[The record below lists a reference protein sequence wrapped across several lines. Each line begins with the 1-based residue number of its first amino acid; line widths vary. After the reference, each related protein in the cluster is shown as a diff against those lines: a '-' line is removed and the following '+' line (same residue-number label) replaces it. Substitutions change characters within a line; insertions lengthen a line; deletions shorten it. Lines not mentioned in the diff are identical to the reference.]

1 MAKFNGGIFSKLKG
15 KLAGVVFQ
23 QYEGMQVG
31 KEYQPNVK
39 NPNTDAQVQSR
50 ARFKATSQK
59 IALFSEILLLAGAK
73 VSSYSRMIRAALVQ
87 KIMAITDWDDEEKKA
102 VIGDVDFV
110 SAVNS
115 LNFNPDMAAP
125 VLAGDSISNATIS
138 VPTGNQFRYTIA
150 ALGTAGNVVGQNTVS
165 GEGAAQPIQI
175 LAPLTSETPASYE
188 VVAIAIRTNTG
199 NGNPTYENLTNADT
213 VMVVRGVSAGD
224 VLVSHIAEIR
234 Y

>member
-1 MAKFNGGIFSKLKG
+1 MATFNGGIFSKLKG

-23 QYEGMQVG
+23 QYEGIQVG

-50 ARFKATSQK
+50 AKFKATSQK
-59 IALFSEILLLAGAK
+59 IALFSEILLPAGAK

-87 KIMAITDWDDEEKKA
+87 KIMAITEWDDEQKKA
-102 VIGDVDFV
+102 VINNADFA

-115 LNFNPDMAAP
+115 LNFNPEVAAP

-138 VPTGNQFRYTIA
+138 VPSGNQYRYTIV
-150 ALGTAGNVVGQNTVS
+150 ALGTDGNVVGQNTVAGDGS
-165 GEGAAQPIQI
+165 AQPIQI
-175 LAPLTSETPASYE
+175 LAPRTSDTPASYE
-188 VVAIAIRTNTG
+188 VVAIAMRTNTG
-199 NGNPTYENLTNADT
+199 NGNPTYGNLTNADT
-213 VMVVRGVSAGD
+213 VVVALGVSAGD

>member
-1 MAKFNGGIFSKLKG
+1 MATFNGGIFSKLKG

-23 QYEGMQVG
+23 QYEGIQVG

-50 ARFKATSQK
+50 AKFKATSQK
-59 IALFSEILLLAGAK
+59 IALFSEILLPAGAK
-73 VSSYSRMIRAALVQ
+73 VSSYARMIRAALVQ
-87 KIMAITDWDDEEKKA
+87 KIMAITEWDDEQKKA
-102 VIGDVDFV
+102 VINNADFA

-115 LNFNPDMAAP
+115 LNFNPEVAAP

-138 VPTGNQFRYTIA
+138 VPSGNQYRYTIV
-150 ALGTAGNVVGQNTVS
+150 ALGTDGNVVGQNTVS
-165 GEGAAQPIQI
+165 GDGSAQPIQI
-175 LAPLTSETPASYE
+175 LAPRTSDTPASYE
-188 VVAIAIRTNTG
+188 VVAIAMRTNTG
-199 NGNPTYENLTNADT
+199 NGNPTYGNLTNADT
-213 VMVVRGVSAGD
+213 VVVALGVSAGD

>member
-73 VSSYSRMIRAALVQ
+73 VSSYARMIRAALVQ
-87 KIMAITDWDDEEKKA
+87 KIMAISTWDDEEKKA
-102 VIGDVDFV
+102 VIGDADFT

-115 LNFNPDMAAP
+115 LNLNPEVAAP
-125 VLAGDSISNATIS
+125 VLAGDLISNATIS
-138 VPTGNQFRYTIA
+138 VPLGNSFRYTIV
-150 ALGTAGNVVGQNTVS
+150 ALGTGGNVVGQNTVS
-165 GEGAAQPIQI
+165 GDGAAQPIQI
-175 LAPLTSETPASYE
+175 LAPLASETPTSYE
-188 VVAIAIRTNTG
+188 VVAIAMRTDTG
-199 NGNPTYENLTNADT
+199 NGNPSYENLTNADT

-224 VLVSHIAEIR
+224 VLVSHIANIR

>member
-23 QYEGMQVG
+23 QYEGLQVG

-39 NPNTDAQVQSR
+39 NPNTDGQVQSR

-73 VSSYSRMIRAALVQ
+73 VSSYVRMVRAALVQ
-87 KIMAITDWDDEEKKA
+87 RIMAISTWDDEEKKA
-102 VIGDVDFV
+102 VIGDADFA

-115 LNFNPDMAAP
+115 LNFNPEVAAP
-125 VLAGDSISNATIS
+125 VLAGETISNATIS
-138 VPTGNQFRYTIA
+138 VPLGNQFRYTIV
-150 ALGTAGNVVGQNTVS
+150 ALGTAGNVVGQSTIS
-165 GEGAAQPIQI
+165 GDGAAQPISI
-175 LAPLTSETPASYE
+175 SAPRTSENPASYE
-188 VVAIAIRTNTG
+188 VVAIAMRTNSG
-199 NGNPTYENLTNADT
+199 NGNPSYENLTNTDT
-213 VMVVRGVSAGD
+213 VMVVRGVAAGD
-224 VLVSHIAEIR
+224 ILVSHIAEKR

>member
-1 MAKFNGGIFSKLKG
+1 MGKFNGGIFSKVKG
-15 KLAGVVFQ
+15 KIAGVVFQ
-23 QYEGMQVG
+23 QYEGLQVG

-73 VSSYSRMIRAALVQ
+73 VSSYVRMVRAALVQ
-87 KIMAITDWDDEEKKA
+87 KIMAISTWDDEEKKA
-102 VIGDVDFV
+102 VIGDAAFA

-115 LNFNPDMAAP
+115 LNFNPEVAAP
-125 VLAGDSISNATIS
+125 VLAGASISNATIS
-138 VPTGNQFRYTIA
+138 VPAGTQFRYTIV
-150 ALGTAGNVVGQNTVS
+150 ALGTNGNVIGQNTVS
-165 GEGAAQPIQI
+165 GDGAAQPIQI
-175 LAPLTSETPASYE
+175 QAPLASETPTSYE
-188 VVAIAIRTNTG
+188 VVAIALRTNTG
-199 NGNPTYENLTNADT
+199 DGNPSYENLTNADT

-224 VLVSHIAEIR
+224 ILVSHIAEIR